1 MSAFNFKHFEPQER
15 HTLNLLQEDSIII
28 VDNPLN
34 LGVAGVGLH
43 RHELLSELLVK
54 VNLAGFDNAAVVD
67 CAVLGDGP
75 VGVHLD
81 VDVEGSADLN
91 GC

>member
-1 MSAFNFKHFEPQER
+1 
-15 HTLNLLQEDSIII
+15 LNLLQENSIII

-34 LGVAGVGLH
+34 LGVTGVGFH
-43 RHELLSELLVK
+43 CHELLSELLVK

-67 CAVLGDGP
+67 CAILRDGP

>member
-1 MSAFNFKHFEPQER
+1 M
-15 HTLNLLQEDSIII
+15 NLLQENSIII

-34 LGVAGVGLH
+34 LGVTGVGFH
-43 RHELLSELLVK
+43 SHELLSELLVK
-54 VNLAGFDNAAVVD
+54 VDLAGFDNAAVVD